1 MDEEL
6 NVQSAEQL
14 NRRSGPKDPELEK
27 IRAKKIEQI
36 KKKMTQTEPVM
47 VTDQD
52 FDDTVANNDFVIVD
66 FWAPWC
72 GPCRMVAPVLDE
84 LAQKYSG
91 MLTVAKLNVDE
102 NQQTAA
108 KFGIM
113 SIPTM
118 LFFKGGEVVDK
129 VVGAL
134 PKEALEQ
141 KINEHMN

>member
-1 MDEEL
+1 MDDEL
-6 NVQSAEQL
+6 A
-14 NRRSGPKDPELEK
+14 K
-27 IRAKKIEQI
+27 IRAKKIEQM
-36 KKKMTQTEPVM
+36 KKKMTQTEPLTVG
-47 VTDQD
+47 DGD
-52 FDDTVANNDFVIVD
+52 FDKVISENDLVIVD

-91 MLTVAKLNVDE
+91 MLTIAKLNVDD
-102 NQQTAA
+102 NQQTAQR
-108 KFGIM
+108 FGVM
-113 SIPTM
+113 SIPM
-118 LFFKGGEVVDK
+118 LIFFKGGQPVDK